1 MLTMKSIIPN
11 GSAEAASEPIATQP
25 RPFVLAVALTAILY
39 FSVGSTLPRTAGPF
53 SRASQVSASVSASVA
68 NAVLEDV
75 SERAQMPASA
85 LRIVHA
91 EPHTWGNECLELQEH
106 RADCTQLRVSGW
118 QVIVA
123 GGPRR
128 WVYRT
133 NATGSLVKLHQ
144 GTVMPVFTEIVSG
157 LPSLARK

>member
-1 MLTMKSIIPN
+1 MKSIIPN
-11 GSAEAASEPIATQP
+11 GSTEATSEPNATQP

-39 FSVGSTLPRTAGPF
+39 FSVGSTLPRTTSLF
-53 SRASQVSASVSASVA
+53 SRTSPVSANVSASVA
-68 NAVLEDV
+68 NAVLRDV
-75 SERAQMPASA
+75 SERAQIPASA

-91 EPHTWGNECLELQEH
+91 EPHTWGNDCLELPNR
-106 RADCTQLRVSGW
+106 RADCTQLRVTGW

-133 NATGSLVKLHQ
+133 DATGSLVKLHQ
-144 GTVMPVFTEIVSG
+144 GTVMPIFTEVVSE
-157 LPSLARK
+157 LPSSPRR

>member
-1 MLTMKSIIPN
+1 MKSIIP
-11 GSAEAASEPIATQP
+11 SSSTEATAEPIATQP
-25 RPFVLAVALTAILY
+25 RPFVLAVVLTAILY
-39 FSVGSTLPRTAGPF
+39 FSVGSTLPRTTGPF
-53 SRASQVSASVSASVA
+53 SRTSPVSASVSASVA
-68 NAVLEDV
+68 NAVLRDV

-106 RADCTQLRVSGW
+106 RADCTKGVSGW

-133 NATGSLVKLHQ
+133 DATGSLVKLHQ
-144 GTVMPVFTEIVSG
+144 GTVMPVFTEIVSE
-157 LPSLARK
+157 LPSSPRQ

>member
-1 MLTMKSIIPN
+1 MKSIIPN
-11 GSAEAASEPIATQP
+11 GSAEVTSEPSANQP

-39 FSVGSTLPRTAGPF
+39 FSVGSTLPRTTSPF
-53 SRASQVSASVSASVA
+53 SSRTSQVSANVSASVA
-68 NAVLEDV
+68 KAVLKDV
-75 SERAQMPASA
+75 SQRAQMPASA

-91 EPHTWGNECLELQEH
+91 EPYTWGNECLDLQDQ
-106 RADCTQLRVSGW
+106 RAVCNQMQVSGW
-118 QVIVA
+118 QIIVA

-144 GTVMPVFTEIVSG
+144 GTVMPVFSEIVSA
-157 LPSLARK
+157 LPASER